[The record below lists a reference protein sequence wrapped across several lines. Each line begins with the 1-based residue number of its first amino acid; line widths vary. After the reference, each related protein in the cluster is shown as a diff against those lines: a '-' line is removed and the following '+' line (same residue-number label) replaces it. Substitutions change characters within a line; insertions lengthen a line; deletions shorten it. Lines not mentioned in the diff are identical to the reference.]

1 MRFEIRTGGMAGIL
15 VGVLVLSGAVFVMGL
30 LAGYDIGH
38 ESQLATQQ
46 VAVAFPIPPA
56 SSSGQAPAA
65 SGESVAPPPAP
76 PVAHAAAP
84 VTTPKA
90 RVASAAKPPVP
101 AKSEDEEESADTT
114 DEGMESSPAATPP
127 PAKRVA
133 SAETP
138 VPAREAHHKPFNIQI
153 EAAMDEPS
161 AQDMVKRLGAL
172 GYQPHLLPTQINGST
187 WYKVEVGPY
196 TTQEEATAAEGEL
209 RKKYNSTYGGG
220 GATSQPN
227 DADQGP
233 EE

>member
-1 MRFEIRTGGMAGIL
+1 MRFEIRTGGMTGIL
-15 VGVLVLSGAVFVMGL
+15 VGVLILSGAVFVMGL

-46 VAVAFPIPPA
+46 VAVAFPMPPV

-76 PVAHAAAP
+76 PVAHAAPP
-84 VTTPKA
+84 VTAPKA
-90 RVASAAKPPVP
+90 RVASVAKPPVP
-101 AKSEDEEESADTT
+101 AKSEDEGESADTT
-114 DEGMESSPAATPP
+114 DEGMESSPLASPA
-127 PAKRVA
+127 AKRVV

-138 VPAREAHHKPFNIQI
+138 APSREARRKPFNIQI
-153 EAAMDEPS
+153 EAAMDETS
-161 AQDMVKRLGAL
+161 AEDMVKRLGAL

-196 TTQEEATAAEGEL
+196 TTQEEATAAEAAL
-209 RKKYNSTYGGG
+209 RRKYNATYGGG
-220 GATSQPN
+220 AAPSEPN
-227 DADQGP
+227 DAAQGP

>member
-1 MRFEIRTGGMAGIL
+1 MRFEIRTGGMTGIL
-15 VGVLVLSGAVFVMGL
+15 VGVLILSGAVFVMGL

-56 SSSGQAPAA
+56 SSSGPAPAA

-76 PVAHAAAP
+76 PVAHAASP
-84 VTTPKA
+84 VTEPKA
-90 RVASAAKPPVP
+90 RVVSAAKPPVP

-114 DEGMESSPAATPP
+114 DEGMESSPLASPK
-127 PAKRVA
+127 AKRVA

-138 VPAREAHHKPFNIQI
+138 APSREARRKPFNIQI
-153 EAAMDEPS
+153 EAAMDETS

-196 TTQEEATAAEGEL
+196 TTQEDATAAEAAL
-209 RKKYNSTYGGG
+209 RRKYNATYGGG
-220 GATSQPN
+220 AAPSQPN
-227 DADQGP
+227 DTDDGP